1 MPRVFRGRGIGKGG
15 KGFLV
20 AFGCP
25 GLFTA
30 KGGQNTFIL
39 LINHSS
45 RFVKYNIVQLNAD

>member
-25 GLFTA
+25 SLFTA
-30 KGGQNTFIL
+30 KGGQNTNIL
-39 LINHSS
+39 MIKHYY